1 VIGDPPSLD
10 GAAHEI
16 AAVPLP
22 ATAETFVGALG
33 APTGVTADDGSLA
46 GESPT
51 PLVATTANVYV
62 IPFVSPEQEAVN
74 PDTSQEAPGGADET
88 EYDVTGDPPSLT
100 GAVHDTDAEASPA
113 TALTPVGAAGTS
125 ATGVTRTD

>member
-1 VIGDPPSLD
+1 LPPEAATPV
-10 GAAHEI
+10 GAAG
-16 AAVPLP
+16 
-22 ATAETFVGALG
+22 T
-33 APTGVTADDGSLA
+33 PTGVTADDGSLA

-62 IPFVSPEQEAVN
+62 IPFVSPEQEAVS
-74 PDTSQEAPGGADET
+74 PVTAHEAPGGADET